1 MVSTNYILSTYG
13 ISEEYGFLS
22 EKIATKLPIEYQ
34 EWENIATD
42 FQALINAN
50 SLRDKL
56 DDMRLI
62 AEPAFKTKA
71 EWERAMLLLSF
82 FGHAYVFGW
91 NDPVNELPVS
101 IAIPWT
107 KVADKLGRKP
117 ILSHASAVLNNWK
130 LIDNKKPFSID
141 NLTTIIQF
149 QGSIDESW
157 FFLKTAVIEK
167 NGAAAIKY
175 IVDAILGVEKDD
187 EQEISYALGK
197 IKKVLIDI
205 IQNLKDIRKHCD
217 PYVFYHR
224 VRPFLAS
231 FENVKYNGV
240 EENSIRSYHGGSAA
254 QSSLI
259 QMFDAAFGIQHH
271 HPFLQEM
278 RNYMPPLHADF
289 LKFLGFKS
297 KLKSYCNARTSLQND
312 LEECIEL
319 LLIFRNE
326 HLKIAAEYII
336 AQQPKSQKESKG
348 TGGTNPIIFLKKI
361 RDGNK

>member
-13 ISEEYGFLS
+13 ISKEYGFLS
-22 EKIATKLPIEYQ
+22 ENIATKLPVEYQ

-50 SLRDKL
+50 SLRNRL
-56 DDMRLI
+56 DNLRLI
-62 AEPAFKTKA
+62 TDPIFKTKA
-71 EWERAMLLLSF
+71 ERERAMLLLSF
-82 FGHAYVFGW
+82 FGHAYIFGW
-91 NDPVNELPVS
+91 NDPVDELPAS

-130 LIDNKKPFSID
+130 LIDNKKPFSIY
-141 NLTTIIQF
+141 NITTIIQF

-157 FFLKTAVIEK
+157 FFLMTAVIEK
-167 NGAAAIKY
+167 NGAVAIKY
-175 IVDAILGVEKDD
+175 IVDAILAVKKDD
-187 EQEISYALGK
+187 EHEVSYALGK
-197 IKKVLIDI
+197 IKKVLNEIT
-205 IQNLKDIRKHCD
+205 QNLKDIRKHCD

-231 FENVKYNGV
+231 FENVKYNGSEDFV
-240 EENSIRSYHGGSAA
+240 RSYHGGSAA

-259 QMFDAAFGIQHH
+259 QMFDAAFGIRHH

-289 LKFLGFKS
+289 LKFLEFKS
-297 KLKSYCNARTSLQND
+297 KLKDFCNAKISLQND

-336 AQQPKSQKESKG
+336 AQQPKSQKEPKG
-348 TGGTNPIIFLKKI
+348 TGGTNPMIFLKEI
-361 RDGNK
+361 RDGN